1 MTPDIQTPDIQT
13 PDIQDRPAAPP
24 GRRLTQN
31 HVRFI
36 ALAFLAASLLNAHLA
51 SPQTAHGQDLLRL
64 LQMMTLLA
72 LVTVVVLTHRQG
84 RGQHAALLTVPFLGV
99 LYVGT
104 VGADTLI
111 NYPPLKWQVCVWTP
125 PQLQVPLQ
133 ALSFG
138 FTARHIGAH

>member
-1 MTPDIQTPDIQT
+1 MEHYLQT

-31 HVRFI
+31 NVRLI
-36 ALAFLAASLLNAHLA
+36 ALALLTASLLSSHLA

-84 RGQHAALLTVPFLGV
+84 QGQHAALLTVPFLGV

-104 VGADTLI
+104 VGADTLM
-111 NYPPLKWQVCVWTP
+111 NSAVTVLTLYPVACTAITVTAGL
-125 PQLQVPLQ
+125 LILA
-133 ALSFG
+133 ALLAEALG
-138 FTARHIGAH
+138 KKG